1 MDWPMNPALSVLDC
15 TGQEERRMTQ
25 PNAPPTTIEAKGRWL
40 SPFACFVV
48 GSCFAVLDAA
58 TTWYGLRFT
67 RLPESNPVLRW
78 AFANFGLTPALVLR
92 VLLGSA
98 ALALLAWGVT
108 ARLPR
113 HTRLFN
119 VGCRAILVAA
129 LVSWGTVSVSNFFQI
144 LYVHARYG

>member
-1 MDWPMNPALSVLDC
+1 
-15 TGQEERRMTQ
+15 MTESD
-25 PNAPPTTIEAKGRWL
+25 ARIATIEAKGQWI
-40 SPFACFVV
+40 SPFSCFVL

-67 RLPESNPVLRW
+67 HLPEGNPALRW

-92 VLLGSA
+92 VLLGCA

-129 LVSWGTVSVSNFFQI
+129 LVSWGTVSVSNLTQI
-144 LYVHARYG
+144 VYVHVRFG